1 MSKYHCWPFAIFVLG
16 RTRRADDRGVNDGA
30 LRDLDAAALQMVID
44 RRQQRLA
51 ELLETRRVYGFITIS
66 ALLSNHVSAGGVN
79 QCFLR

>member
-1 MSKYHCWPFAIFVLG
+1 MSKYHCWPFAVFVLG

-51 ELLETRRVYGFITIS
+51 ELLETRQR
-66 ALLSNHVSAGGVN
+66 LLFHHDLGTVEQSCLSGRGKSV
-79 QCFLR
+79 FP